1 MRKSSICGYLAIS
14 VDNSSGSVFT
24 SLTTICSLIH
34 KIVTKTEILA
44 LVWLV
49 LVTYF
54 KRYSPII
61 GYMEKIM
68 DNLKWLLF
76 TYLAT
81 IYDFNHEIVTRTEIL
96 APVSL
101 LSGTYFK

>member
-1 MRKSSICGYLAIS
+1 MRKSSICGYLAKS
-14 VDNSSGSVFT
+14 VNNSSRSVFT
-24 SLTTICSLIH
+24 SSTTICSLIH

-61 GYMEKIM
+61 GYMKKIV

-81 IYDFNHEIVTRTEIL
+81 IYDFNHKIVTRTEIL